1 MLWIARTLVRRR
13 WWVIALW
20 VIIGVFAFMR
30 APGTAE
36 KLNPRGGNN
45 RPTQASTVDRI
56 LNERFSNSLGE
67 YYVLALQAPT
77 ALDVQPGAAVL
88 DSLVAALR
96 AQPHVRGVVAY
107 PTTNDTTFISR
118 DRRTT
123 LVVVALAP
131 LGSDSISKLVKPTRA
146 LLRQTLQRAG
156 ADSSWHSY
164 VTGRSPLD
172 LDTRALTTED
182 SRRGELQLLPFTFV
196 ILVLAFGALVAALL
210 PILIGVTAIAVSLA
224 VVGVLTQWMSMSIF
238 VLTIAT
244 MIGLGVGIDYS
255 LLMVTRFRE
264 ELGRGL
270 NRRDAAVNT
279 ILTAG
284 GAVVTSGLT
293 VVVGFA
299 ALLWTP
305 LVETRSVGV
314 GGLIVVAVAVLLAV
328 TLLPAILAVLGKNI
342 DRPRALARRLAWY
355 HSPLIWEKWARSLSR
370 HPWRALTLGTLG
382 VGLLTLPL
390 FWIRIGLPSRHW
402 WPSATE
408 SGQAIDVLSTMG
420 VAGYVL
426 PVRMVVEFPE
436 GKTATELTSLRGL
449 RNLSD
454 SLRADPR
461 VREVR
466 SLVDVRR
473 GASLLEL
480 SMLYSDLDSARAQLP
495 EFVDAFLSTD
505 ARVALLDIIPADTVS
520 LTTGVELVRRARAFA
535 EAPPKQLRGATI
547 RVGGFQ
553 ASSLD
558 TQEDM
563 LKRFPM
569 LVAIIMA
576 ATALMLAIAFRS
588 VLIPLKAIL
597 LNTLSVAATF
607 GLIVLVFQKG
617 VGASLIGLD
626 GPTDAIVIVVPVLV
640 FAVVFGLSMD
650 YEVFLLSRIKEAF
663 DRTGRNDEAT
673 MEGVSATASVI
684 TSAALIMILVFGV
697 FAFAR
702 VLAMQFLGFGL
713 AIAVL
718 LDATIIRMVLV
729 PAVMQLMGRWNWWPG
744 VNPREPHRPRVSG
757 SGEHKIE

>member
-1 MLWIARTLVRRR
+1 MLWIARTLVRKR

-20 VIIGVFAFMR
+20 AIIGVFAFLR

-45 RPTQASTVDRI
+45 RPTQASQVDHL
-56 LNERFSNSLGE
+56 LNERFTRSLGE
-67 YYVLALQAPT
+67 YFVIAVDAPT
-77 ALDVQPGAAVL
+77 ALDAGPGARVL
-88 DSLVAALR
+88 DSLIAALR
-96 AQPHVRGVVAY
+96 SRPEVRGVVSY
-107 PTTNDTTFISR
+107 PTTGDSTFISA
-118 DRRTT
+118 DRRIA
-123 LVVVALAP
+123 LVVAALQP
-131 LGSDSISKLVKPTRA
+131 LGSDSVSKLVMPIRA
-146 LLRQTLQRAG
+146 LLQRTLARAG
-156 ADSSWHSY
+156 ADSTWKTF

-172 LDTRALTTED
+172 FDTRRLISED
-182 SRRGELQLLPFTFV
+182 SRIGELRLLPFTFL

-210 PILIGVTAIAVSLA
+210 PILIGVLAIAVSLSII
-224 VVGVLTQWMSMSIF
+224 GVLTHFMSMSVF

-264 ELGRGL
+264 ELSRGF

-279 ILTAG
+279 VLTAG

-293 VVVGFA
+293 VVVGFG

-305 LVETRSVGV
+305 LMETRSVGV
-314 GGLIVVAVAVLLAV
+314 GGLIVVAVAVLQAV
-328 TLLPAILAVLGKNI
+328 TLLPAILAVVGRNI
-342 DRPRALARRLAWY
+342 DRPRGLARKLAWY

-370 HPWRALTLGTLG
+370 HPWRALTLGLCA
-382 VGLLTLPL
+382 VGLLTLPV

-402 WPSATE
+402 WPSSTE
-408 SGQAIDVLSTMG
+408 SGQAVEVLSRMG
-420 VAGYVL
+420 VTGYVL

-449 RNLSD
+449 RSLSD

-466 SLVDVRR
+466 SLVDVKR

-495 EFVDAFLSTD
+495 EFVDAYLSAD
-505 ARVALLDIIPADTVS
+505 GRLALLDIIPADTVS
-520 LTTGVELVRRARAFA
+520 LTTGMDLVRHARALGA
-535 EAPPKQLRGATI
+535 APPKQLRNTTV

-563 LKRFPM
+563 LRRFPT
-569 LVAIIMA
+569 LVAMIMA
-576 ATALMLAIAFRS
+576 VTGIMLAIAFRS

-607 GLIVLVFQKG
+607 GLIVLVFQRG
-617 VGASLIGLD
+617 VGAGLIGLD

-684 TSAALIMILVFGV
+684 TSAALVMILVFGV

-713 AIAVL
+713 AVAVF

-744 VNPREPHRPRVSG
+744 VNPREPHRARLG
-757 SGEHKIE
+757 ATGEHRIE

>member
-13 WWVIALW
+13 WWVIGLW
-20 VIIGVFAFMR
+20 AIVGVLAFLR

-45 RPTQASTVDRI
+45 RPTEASQVDRL
-56 LNERFSNSLGE
+56 LNERFSRSLGE
-67 YYVLALQAPT
+67 YYVVAVDAPVP
-77 ALDVQPGAAVL
+77 LDAGQGAAVL

-96 AQPHVRGVVAY
+96 AQPQVRGVVAW
-107 PTTNDTTFISR
+107 PTTQDSTFISA
-118 DRRTT
+118 DRRSS
-123 LVVVALAP
+123 LIVAALAP
-131 LGSDSISKLVKPTRA
+131 LGSDSISKLVPVTRA
-146 LLRQTLQRAG
+146 LLARALRRAG
-156 ADSSWHSY
+156 ADSGWHTF

-172 LDTRALTTED
+172 LDTRTLTAED
-182 SRRGELQLLPFTFV
+182 SRRGELQLLPFTFL

-210 PILIGVTAIAVSLA
+210 PVLIGVLAIAASLSII
-224 VVGVLTQWMSMSIF
+224 GLLTHVMSMSVF

-264 ELGRGL
+264 ELSRGF

-293 VVVGFA
+293 VVVGFG

-305 LVETRSVGV
+305 LMETRSVGV

-328 TLLPAILAVLGKNI
+328 TLLPALLAVIGRNI
-342 DRPRALARRLAWY
+342 DRPRGLARKLAWY

-370 HPWRALTLGTLG
+370 HPWRALTLGGLA

-402 WPSATE
+402 WPSSTE
-408 SGQAIDVLSTMG
+408 SGHAVEVLSRMG
-420 VAGYVL
+420 VTGYVL

-436 GKTATELTSLRGL
+436 GRTATELTSLRGL

-495 EFVDAFLSTD
+495 EFVDAYLSGD
-505 ARVALLDIIPADTVS
+505 GRLALLDIIPADTVS
-520 LTTGVELVRRARAFA
+520 LTTAMELVRSTRAMAAIPNR
-535 EAPPKQLRGATI
+535 QLRGTTI

-558 TQEDM
+558 TQDDM
-563 LKRFPM
+563 LRRFPM
-569 LVAIIMA
+569 LVAMIMA
-576 ATALMLAIAFRS
+576 VTGVMLAIAFRS

-617 VGASLIGLD
+617 VGGGLIGLD

-684 TSAALIMILVFGV
+684 TSAALVMILVFGV

-713 AIAVL
+713 AVAVF

-744 VNPREPHRPRVSG
+744 VNPREPHRARLG
-757 SGEHKIE
+757 MTGEHRIE

>member
-1 MLWIARTLVRRR
+1 V
-13 WWVIALW
+13 
-20 VIIGVFAFMR
+20 G
-30 APGTAE
+30 
-36 KLNPRGGNN
+36 
-45 RPTQASTVDRI
+45 
-56 LNERFSNSLGE
+56 
-67 YYVLALQAPT
+67 
-77 ALDVQPGAAVL
+77 
-88 DSLVAALR
+88 
-96 AQPHVRGVVAY
+96 
-107 PTTNDTTFISR
+107 
-118 DRRTT
+118 
-123 LVVVALAP
+123 
-131 LGSDSISKLVKPTRA
+131 
-146 LLRQTLQRAG
+146 
-156 ADSSWHSY
+156 
-164 VTGRSPLD
+164 
-172 LDTRALTTED
+172 ALT
-182 SRRGELQLLPFTFV
+182 PF
-196 ILVLAFGALVAALL
+196 
-210 PILIGVTAIAVSLA
+210 
-224 VVGVLTQWMSMSIF
+224 MSMSIF

-270 NRRDAAVNT
+270 NRRDAAINT

-314 GGLIVVAVAVLLAV
+314 GGLIVVAIAVLLAV
-328 TLLPAILAVLGKNI
+328 TLLPAILAVMGKNI
-342 DRPRALARRLAWY
+342 DRPRGLARKLAWY

-370 HPWRALTLGTLG
+370 HPWRALTLGGLA

-436 GKTATELTSLRGL
+436 GKTATNLASLRGL
-449 RNLSD
+449 RDMSD

-480 SMLYSDLDSARAQLP
+480 SMLYSDLDSARAQMP

-505 ARVALLDIIPADTVS
+505 GRLALLDVIPADTVS
-520 LTTGVELVRRARAFA
+520 LTTAVELVRRTRELAQ
-535 EAPPKQLRGATI
+535 APPKQLRGTTI

-563 LKRFPM
+563 LRRFPL
-569 LVAIIMA
+569 LVAIIMG
-576 ATALMLAIAFRS
+576 ATALMLAVAFRS

-597 LNTLSVAATF
+597 LNTLSVSATF

-617 VGASLIGLD
+617 VGAGLIGLD

-684 TSAALIMILVFGV
+684 TSAALVMILVFGV

-713 AIAVL
+713 AVAVF
-718 LDATIIRMVLV
+718 LDATVIRMVLV

-744 VNPREPHRPRVSG
+744 VNPREPHKPRSSG
-757 SGEHKIE
+757 SGEHRIE

>member
-1 MLWIARTLVRRR
+1 
-13 WWVIALW
+13 
-20 VIIGVFAFMR
+20 
-30 APGTAE
+30 
-36 KLNPRGGNN
+36 
-45 RPTQASTVDRI
+45 
-56 LNERFSNSLGE
+56 
-67 YYVLALQAPT
+67 
-77 ALDVQPGAAVL
+77 
-88 DSLVAALR
+88 
-96 AQPHVRGVVAY
+96 
-107 PTTNDTTFISR
+107 
-118 DRRTT
+118 
-123 LVVVALAP
+123 
-131 LGSDSISKLVKPTRA
+131 
-146 LLRQTLQRAG
+146 
-156 ADSSWHSY
+156 
-164 VTGRSPLD
+164 
-172 LDTRALTTED
+172 
-182 SRRGELQLLPFTFV
+182 
-196 ILVLAFGALVAALL
+196 
-210 PILIGVTAIAVSLA
+210 
-224 VVGVLTQWMSMSIF
+224 
-238 VLTIAT
+238 
-244 MIGLGVGIDYS
+244 
-255 LLMVTRFRE
+255 
-264 ELGRGL
+264 
-270 NRRDAAVNT
+270 
-279 ILTAG
+279 
-284 GAVVTSGLT
+284 
-293 VVVGFA
+293 
-299 ALLWTP
+299 
-305 LVETRSVGV
+305 
-314 GGLIVVAVAVLLAV
+314 
-328 TLLPAILAVLGKNI
+328 
-342 DRPRALARRLAWY
+342 
-355 HSPLIWEKWARSLSR
+355 
-370 HPWRALTLGTLG
+370 
-382 VGLLTLPL
+382 
-390 FWIRIGLPSRHW
+390 
-402 WPSATE
+402 
-408 SGQAIDVLSTMG
+408 MG

-436 GKTATELTSLRGL
+436 GKTATDLASLRGL
-449 RNLSD
+449 QSMSD

-520 LTTGVELVRRARAFA
+520 LTTAVELVRRARALA
-535 EAPPKQLRGATI
+535 QAPPRQLRGTTI

-558 TQEDM
+558 TQEVM
-563 LKRFPM
+563 LRRFPM
-569 LVAIIMA
+569 LVVMIMG

-617 VGASLIGLD
+617 VGAGLIGLD

-744 VNPREPHRPRVSG
+744 VNPREPHKPRLSQT
-757 SGEHKIE
+757 GEHRIE

>member
-1 MLWIARTLVRRR
+1 
-13 WWVIALW
+13 
-20 VIIGVFAFMR
+20 
-30 APGTAE
+30 
-36 KLNPRGGNN
+36 
-45 RPTQASTVDRI
+45 
-56 LNERFSNSLGE
+56 
-67 YYVLALQAPT
+67 
-77 ALDVQPGAAVL
+77 
-88 DSLVAALR
+88 
-96 AQPHVRGVVAY
+96 
-107 PTTNDTTFISR
+107 
-118 DRRTT
+118 
-123 LVVVALAP
+123 
-131 LGSDSISKLVKPTRA
+131 
-146 LLRQTLQRAG
+146 
-156 ADSSWHSY
+156 
-164 VTGRSPLD
+164 
-172 LDTRALTTED
+172 
-182 SRRGELQLLPFTFV
+182 
-196 ILVLAFGALVAALL
+196 
-210 PILIGVTAIAVSLA
+210 
-224 VVGVLTQWMSMSIF
+224 
-238 VLTIAT
+238 
-244 MIGLGVGIDYS
+244 
-255 LLMVTRFRE
+255 
-264 ELGRGL
+264 
-270 NRRDAAVNT
+270 
-279 ILTAG
+279 
-284 GAVVTSGLT
+284 
-293 VVVGFA
+293 
-299 ALLWTP
+299 
-305 LVETRSVGV
+305 
-314 GGLIVVAVAVLLAV
+314 
-328 TLLPAILAVLGKNI
+328 
-342 DRPRALARRLAWY
+342 
-355 HSPLIWEKWARSLSR
+355 
-370 HPWRALTLGTLG
+370 

-436 GKTATELTSLRGL
+436 GKTATDLTSLRGL

-535 EAPPKQLRGATI
+535 DAPPKQLRGATI

-576 ATALMLAIAFRS
+576 ATAVMLAIAFRS

-597 LNTLSVAATF
+597 LNTLSVGATF

-744 VNPREPHRPRVSG
+744 VNPREPHRPRTSG
-757 SGEHKIE
+757 TGEHKIE

>member
-1 MLWIARTLVRRR
+1 
-13 WWVIALW
+13 
-20 VIIGVFAFMR
+20 
-30 APGTAE
+30 
-36 KLNPRGGNN
+36 
-45 RPTQASTVDRI
+45 
-56 LNERFSNSLGE
+56 
-67 YYVLALQAPT
+67 
-77 ALDVQPGAAVL
+77 
-88 DSLVAALR
+88 
-96 AQPHVRGVVAY
+96 VAY
-107 PTTNDTTFISR
+107 PTTDDTTFISR
-118 DRRTT
+118 DRRTS
-123 LVVVALAP
+123 LIVVALAP
-131 LGSDSISKLVKPTRA
+131 LGSDSISKLVTPTRA
-146 LLRQTLQRAG
+146 LLRETLRRAG

-172 LDTRALTTED
+172 LDTRRLTTED

-210 PILIGVTAIAVSLA
+210 PILIGVMAIAVSLA
-224 VVGVLTQWMSMSIF
+224 IVGALTPFMSMSIF

-270 NRRDAAVNT
+270 NRRDAAINT

-299 ALLWTP
+299 ALIWTP

-314 GGLIVVAVAVLLAV
+314 GGLIVVAIAVLLAV

-342 DRPRALARRLAWY
+342 DRPRGLARKLAWY

-370 HPWRALTLGTLG
+370 HPWRALTLGGLA

-436 GKTATELTSLRGL
+436 GKTATDLASLRGL
-449 RNLSD
+449 RDMSD

-505 ARVALLDIIPADTVS
+505 GRLALLDVIPADTVS
-520 LTTGVELVRRARAFA
+520 LTTAVELVRRTRELAQT
-535 EAPPKQLRGATI
+535 PPKQLRGTTI

-563 LKRFPM
+563 LKRFPL
-569 LVAIIMA
+569 LVAIIMG

-597 LNTLSVAATF
+597 LNTLSVSATF

-617 VGASLIGLD
+617 VGAGLIGLD

-684 TSAALIMILVFGV
+684 TSAALVMILVFGV

-713 AIAVL
+713 AVAVF
-718 LDATIIRMVLV
+718 LDATVIRMVLV

-744 VNPREPHRPRVSG
+744 VNPREPHKPRSSG
-757 SGEHKIE
+757 SGEHRIE